1 MPVMLLEARFGRRN
15 VEVGGVRT
23 AVHRGSSSALRREC
37 YGHRISGLGSCDL
50 GCPDSSTKFVFQRV
64 TWRARSSDGGGS
76 EMVYSIRS
84 PFLLPS
90 LDAREIRPLG
100 RGGIVPLGYLLFD

>member
-1 MPVMLLEARFGRRN
+1 
-15 VEVGGVRT
+15 
-23 AVHRGSSSALRREC
+23 
-37 YGHRISGLGSCDL
+37 
-50 GCPDSSTKFVFQRV
+50 
-64 TWRARSSDGGGS
+64 
-76 EMVYSIRS
+76 MVYSIRS